1 MLDLLPCASVGT
13 LAPDFALTYADGRCI
28 TRDELRGRPAILA
41 FYPRHWDPARAEQL
55 AHFNAMVSAAPG
67 VSAEVPLLADLDPFG
82 DAAEQFGVLG
92 EHAVFALDAEGVI
105 RWSHIGPISVADVD
119 KLTQA
124 LTSRS
129 LAALG
134 TTSDAALGTTNGAAL
149 GTTSDDVV
157 PAEGRDLLFHQTRRQ
172 FIATVLAAAVVLA
185 AAPVAAKAES
195 VSTALAPPESTA
207 IPVTLNVNGR
217 DVALSIEP
225 RVTLLDALRE
235 YAGLTGTKKG
245 CDHGQ
250 CGACTVHIDGRR
262 QLSCLTFAVM
272 HTSAKITTVEGLA
285 SGDALHPMQAAFI
298 KHDGFQCGYCTPG
311 QLMSATA
318 LLREPCGSA
327 DADVKECMSGNIC
340 RCGAYPGIV
349 AAIQEVRATSRG

>member
-1 MLDLLPCASVGT
+1 MPELLTCASVGT
-13 LAPDFALTYADGRCI
+13 LAPDFELVYADGRRI

-41 FYPRHWDPARAEQL
+41 FYPQHWDPSRAEQL

-67 VSAEVPLLADLDPFG
+67 VDDEVPLLADLDPFG
-82 DAAEQFGVLG
+82 EAAERFGVLG
-92 EHAVFALDAEGVI
+92 EHAVFVLDADGVI
-105 RWSHIGPISVADVD
+105 RWSRVGGVTAADVD
-119 KLTQA
+119 ELTSG
-124 LTSRS
+124 LKSRS
-129 LAALG
+129 LATLG
-134 TTSDAALGTTNGAAL
+134 TTTEEGA
-149 GTTSDDVV
+149 
-157 PAEGRDLLFHQTRRQ
+157 DLFFNPTRRQ
-172 FIATVLAAAVVLA
+172 FIATVLAAAVVIA
-185 AAPVAAKAES
+185 ATPAVGKAES
-195 VSTALAPPESTA
+195 VSTALAPKDVDA

-217 DVALSIEP
+217 AVALTIEP

-272 HTSAKITTVEGLA
+272 HTNAKITTVEGLA
-285 SGDALHPMQAAFI
+285 SGDTLHPMQAAFI

-318 LLREPCGSA
+318 LLREPCGTA

>member
-1 MLDLLPCASVGT
+1 MAELLTCASVGT
-13 LAPDFALTYADGRCI
+13 LAPDFALMYADGRRI

-67 VSAEVPLLADLDPFG
+67 ATGDVPLLADLDPLG
-82 DAAEQFGVLG
+82 DAAERFGVLG
-92 EHAVFALDAEGVI
+92 EHAVFVLDADGI
-105 RWSHIGPISVADVD
+105 IQWSRVGAVSAADIED
-119 KLTQA
+119 FSSA
-124 LTSRS
+124 LKSRS

-134 TTSDAALGTTNGAAL
+134 TREDAALGTKDY
-149 GTTSDDVV
+149 DDVV
-157 PAEGRDLLFHQTRRQ
+157 PSEERDLPFNPSRRQ
-172 FIATVLAAAVVLA
+172 FIATVLAAAVVIA
-185 AAPVAAKAES
+185 ATPAAAKAES
-195 VSTALAPPESTA
+195 VSNALTTKDVVAV
-207 IPVTLNVNGR
+207 PVSLNVNGR
-217 DVALSIEP
+217 AIQLTIEP

-262 QLSCLTFAVM
+262 QLSCLTFAMM
-272 HTSAKITTVEGLA
+272 HTNAKITTVEGLA
-285 SGDALHPMQAAFI
+285 SGDTLHPMQAAFI

-318 LLREPCGSA
+318 LLREPCGTA

>member
-1 MLDLLPCASVGT
+1 MPELLTCASIGT
-13 LAPDFALTYADGRCI
+13 LAPDFALTYADGRRI

-41 FYPRHWDPARAEQL
+41 FYPQHWDPARAEQL
-55 AHFNAMVSAAPG
+55 AHFNAMVAAAPG
-67 VSAEVPLLADLDPFG
+67 ASADVPLLADLDPFG
-82 DAAEQFGVLG
+82 DAAERFGVLG
-92 EHAVFALDAEGVI
+92 EHAVFVLDAEGVI
-105 RWSHIGPISVADVD
+105 RWSRVGAITSADVD
-119 KLTQA
+119 E
-124 LTSRS
+124 LTSELKGRS
-129 LAALG
+129 LATLG
-134 TTSDAALGTTNGAAL
+134 TTPTP
-149 GTTSDDVV
+149 DVV
-157 PAEGRDLLFHQTRRQ
+157 PTEGRDLLFNPTRRQ

-185 AAPVAAKAES
+185 ATPAVAKAES
-195 VSTALAPPESTA
+195 VSNALAPKDVDA

-217 DVALSIEP
+217 AVALTIEP

-272 HTSAKITTVEGLA
+272 HPKAKITTVEGLA
-285 SGDALHPMQAAFI
+285 SGDTLHPMQAAFI

-318 LLREPCGSA
+318 LLREPCGTA

-349 AAIQEVRATSRG
+349 AAIQEVRATARG

>member
-1 MLDLLPCASVGT
+1 MLELPTCAGVGT
-13 LAPDFALTYADGRCI
+13 LAPDFVLVYADGRRI

-41 FYPRHWDPARAEQL
+41 FYPRHWDPARAQQL
-55 AHFNAMVSAAPG
+55 AHFNAMVSAAPELSG
-67 VSAEVPLLADLDPFG
+67 DVPLLADLDPFG
-82 DAAEQFGVLG
+82 EAAEQFGVLG
-92 EHAVFALDAEGVI
+92 EHAVFALDGDGVI
-105 RWSHIGPISVADVD
+105 RWSHVGVISAADID
-119 KLTQA
+119 A
-124 LTSRS
+124 LTDSLRSSS
-129 LAALG
+129 LAALE
-134 TTSDAALGTTNGAAL
+134 TTR
-149 GTTSDDVV
+149 DDVI
-157 PAEGRDLLFHQTRRQ
+157 ASEGTDLLFHQTRRQ
-172 FIATVLAAAVVLA
+172 FIATVLAAAAVLA
-185 AAPVAAKAES
+185 ATPVEAKAES
-195 VSTALAPPESTA
+195 VSKALTPKDVAP
-207 IPVTLNVNGR
+207 IPVSLNVNGR
-217 DVALSIEP
+217 TVQLQIEP

-272 HTSAKITTVEGLA
+272 HANAKITTVEGLA
-285 SGDALHPMQAAFI
+285 SSDTLHPMQAAFI

>member
-1 MLDLLPCASVGT
+1 MADLLISASVGT
-13 LAPDFALTYADGRCI
+13 LAPDFALVYADGRRI

-55 AHFNAMVSAAPG
+55 AHFNAMVSAAPEL
-67 VSAEVPLLADLDPFG
+67 SADVPLLADLDPFG
-82 DAAEQFGVLG
+82 AAAEQFGVLG

-105 RWSHIGPISVADVD
+105 RWSHVG
-119 KLTQA
+119 
-124 LTSRS
+124 S
-129 LAALG
+129 L
-134 TTSDAALGTTNGAAL
+134 GAADIDEL
-149 GTTSDDVV
+149 TDSLKSTSLPAHEMTNDLV
-157 PAEGRDLLFHQTRRQ
+157 PNEARDLLFNQTRRQ

-185 AAPVAAKAES
+185 ATPVEAKAES
-195 VSTALAPPESTA
+195 VSRSLTPKDVDA
-207 IPVTLNVNGR
+207 IPVTLDVNGR
-217 DVALSIEP
+217 AVQLQIEP

-272 HTSAKITTVEGLA
+272 HTGAKITTVEGLA
-285 SGDALHPMQAAFI
+285 SGDTLHPMQAAFI

>member
-1 MLDLLPCASVGT
+1 MPDLLSSASIGT
-13 LAPDFALTYADGRCI
+13 FAPDFVLAYADG
-28 TRDELRGRPAILA
+28 TRIMRDDLRGRPAILA
-41 FYPRHWDPARAEQL
+41 FYPQHWDPARAEQL
-55 AHFNAMVSAAPG
+55 AHFNTMVCAVPA

-92 EHAVFALDAEGVI
+92 ENAVFVLDADGII
-105 RWSHIGPISVADVD
+105 RWSHVGNVTAADVD
-119 KLTQA
+119 GLTNA
-124 LTSRS
+124 LRGRS
-129 LAALG
+129 LAAFE
-134 TTSDAALGTTNGAAL
+134 TTYELEPQGEDA
-149 GTTSDDVV
+149 
-157 PAEGRDLLFHQTRRQ
+157 LFNPTRRQ
-172 FIATVLAAAVVLA
+172 FIATVLAAAAVLA
-185 AAPVAAKAES
+185 ATPAAAKAES
-195 VSTALAPPESTA
+195 VATVLTAKAVDA
-207 IPVTLNVNGR
+207 IPVTLTVNGR
-217 DVALSIEP
+217 AVPLQIEP

-272 HTSAKITTVEGLA
+272 HTGARITTVEGLA
-285 SGDALHPMQAAFI
+285 GGDTLHPMQAAFI

-318 LLREPCGSA
+318 LLREPCGPA

-349 AAIQEVRATSRG
+349 AAIQEVRAVARG